1 MHIFLYFSLS
11 CPLLTNP
18 FHIPKLSCK
27 NMLRTRSVEMCTIFA
42 ISRTSTFLDVEH
54 NLVYV
59 FWRNSLFWTPRAN
72 SYIYVCLCGWISSL
86 HATVVFFTELFPD
99 ISSLLN
105 PEVGW
110 FCLYR
115 VFFSSGI
122 SCLGCDLPIFIYTI
136 IYTVLCIHPHQQNFK
151 YALGDDSFLQPFVA
165 NVIQSQNYP
174 GIPAKVIFYY
184 SGPLWL
190 YA

>member
-54 NLVYV
+54 NLVCV

-86 HATVVFFTELFPD
+86 HATVVFFYGAVPGYLFSTQSWGWVVLFV
-99 ISSLLN
+99 SS
-105 PEVGW
+105 
-110 FCLYR
+110 
-115 VFFSSGI
+115 FFSSGI

-151 YALGDDSFLQPFVA
+151 YVLGDDSFLQPFVA